1 MGIKGSS
8 HYDTSFTI
16 SKYVGYVIIMI
27 GSILPATGGKL
38 SILFDKNF
46 WKQKFIIFII
56 ISEASYG
63 VYSSIISYNY
73 SDSHGDNLECFVV
86 SRLGFI
92 LAFCIIFIF
101 SEKIRKTVMKLR
113 NVSLKYYIL

>member
-8 HYDTSFTI
+8 HYDTSFTLK
-16 SKYVGYVIIMI
+16 KYLGYVIVMM

-38 SILFDKNF
+38 GILLNPSF
-46 WKQKFIIFII
+46 WKQKFILFIV
-56 ISEASYG
+56 ISEACYG

-92 LAFCIIFIF
+92 LAFCVLFIF
-101 SEKIRKTVMKLR
+101 SDKIRKTVMKLK
-113 NVSLKYYIL
+113 NVSLK